1 MFEVVGPI
9 TERLRRVLAKGDPAY
24 QPPRNL
30 HPAPARKRST
40 SEDSKP
46 TGRKRRR

>member
-9 TERLRRVLAKGDPAY
+9 TERLRRLLPKGDPAY
-24 QPPRNL
+24 QPRRNL

-40 SEDSKP
+40 RDDSKP
-46 TGRKRRR
+46 TGRKRSR